1 MSLSAAQKSIIKAS
15 IPFLEKNGVELT
27 SKFYRYMLDTHPE
40 VRPFF
45 NNAHQI
51 SKAQP
56 KILAFSLNAYAN
68 NIDDITPLKGFV
80 RQIVEKHVGLQV
92 KPEHY
97 DVVGSCL
104 LHTMKEMLG
113 DAANEEFIE
122 AWKVAYY
129 DLANLLIQLEKER
142 YAEELAQLKN
152 SWPGFA
158 DVYVDKIVQESPYIK
173 SVYFKLTDADAKIA
187 DFYPG
192 QYIGL
197 RLSTDGGKTY
207 QSREYSLSNEL
218 EGDNS
223 IANSNSFRISVKRL
237 EGGVVSNHIHDNLKV
252 GDKIRITSPFGK
264 LTEPWLKSTD
274 PVAKAKPVNVFV
286 GGIGIT
292 PNVSIT
298 EHFLKMGN
306 PVKLFLSNADFN
318 SRVFGQWVDR
328 IAKQYPKQLEVKE
341 FISESSEETN
351 NLATSENHKIHHG
364 RRLENKDLDFITNEN
379 VNDFQ
384 YFMVGPVPYMQFLH
398 ETLGAKGIDP
408 TVINSEEFAPVHV

>member
-1 MSLSAAQKSIIKAS
+1 MSLSASQKSIIKAS

-27 SKFYRYMLDTHPE
+27 SNFYSFMLENHPE

-45 NNAHQI
+45 NKAHQI

-56 KILAFSLNAYAN
+56 KILAFSLNAYAK

-92 KPEHY
+92 KPQHY
-97 DVVGSCL
+97 DIVGSCL
-104 LHTMKEMLG
+104 LQTMKKMLG
-113 DAANEEFIE
+113 DAATDEFIE

-129 DLANLLIQLEKER
+129 DLANILIQLEKER
-142 YAEELAQLKN
+142 YAEELQQLKN

-158 DVYVDKIVQESPYIK
+158 DAHVDKIVQETPLIK
-173 SVYFKLTDADAKIA
+173 SVYFKLDDEKATIS

-197 RLSTDGGKTY
+197 RLSTDGGETF
-207 QSREYSLSNEL
+207 QSREYSISNEL
-218 EGDNS
+218 EGPSS
-223 IANSNSFRISVKRL
+223 IKSSNSFRISVKRI
-237 EGGVVSNHIHDNLKV
+237 EGGVVSNYIHDTLKV
-252 GDKIRITSPFGK
+252 GDKLRITSPFGK

-274 PVAKAKPVNVFV
+274 ETERAKPVNVFV

-306 PVKLFLSNADFN
+306 PVKLFLSNADIN
-318 SRVFGQWVDR
+318 SRVFGQWVSR
-328 IAKQYPKQLEVKE
+328 ISEQYPKQLQVKE
-341 FISESSEETN
+341 FITEPA
-351 NLATSENHKIHHG
+351 ATDLQTSANHQIHYG
-364 RRLENKDLDFITNEN
+364 RRLEQQDLDFITKEN

-398 ETLGAKGIDP
+398 EILGSKGVNP
-408 TVINSEEFAPVHV
+408 NVINSEEFAPVHV